1 MKIQDEF
8 WQLLPE
14 IFRSPD
20 REVRVWRCNIKF
32 PPVTVEALEK
42 LLEEEEQAKAKR
54 FHFSKDR
61 DRYILGRGL
70 LRLLLGHYLQQDPQS
85 LQFAYSA
92 KGKPFLKDEA
102 VQFNLSHSGDLIVLG
117 MSRDRAIGVD
127 VEQIHPL
134 PDALKLA
141 RRFFC
146 EAEWEKIRTLPSNL
160 TSRAFFTAWTRKEA
174 FLKATGDGIAGLKDV
189 EVSLLPD
196 EPIQIYRIA
205 GKIAKG
211 WQLQSL
217 DLGEE
222 YVGAMVV
229 STKEEMTVD

>member
-1 MKIQDEF
+1 MKVQDEF

-14 IFRSPD
+14 IFYLPD
-20 REVRVWRCNIKF
+20 REVRVWRCNVKF

-42 LLEEEEQAKAKR
+42 LLGEEEKAKAGR
-54 FHFSKDR
+54 FHFPKDR

-70 LRLLLGHYLQQDPQS
+70 LRLLLGHYLQRDPPS
-85 LQFAYSA
+85 LQFVYSA

-102 VQFNLSHSGDLIVLG
+102 VQFNISHSGDMVLLG

-127 VEQIHPL
+127 VEQIRPL

-146 EAEWEKIRTLPSNL
+146 EAEWEKIRGLPSNL
-160 TSRAFFTAWTRKEA
+160 TSRTFFTAWTRKEA
-174 FLKATGDGIAGLKDV
+174 FLKATGEGIVGLKDV

-196 EPIQIYRIA
+196 EPARLYRIE

-211 WQLQSL
+211 WQLESL
-217 DLGEE
+217 DLGDD
-222 YVGAMVV
+222 YAGAVV
-229 STKEEMTVD
+229 VANQD

>member
-1 MKIQDEF
+1 MKVSDEF

-14 IFRSPD
+14 IFHSPD
-20 REVRVWRCNIKF
+20 RAVRVWRCNLKF

-42 LLEEEEQAKAKR
+42 LLEEEEKTKAGR
-54 FHFSKDR
+54 FHFQEDR

-70 LRLLLGHYLQQDPQS
+70 LRLLLGHHLQRDPQS

-92 KGKPFLKDEA
+92 KGKPFLPDEA
-102 VQFNLSHSGDLIVLG
+102 VQFNISHSGDFVLLG

-127 VEQIHPL
+127 VEQIRPL

-141 RRFFC
+141 QRFFC
-146 EAEWEKIRTLPSNL
+146 EAEWEKIRSLPSNL

-174 FLKATGDGIAGLKDV
+174 FLKATGEGIVGLQDV

-196 EPIQIYRIA
+196 EPARIYRIE
-205 GKIAKG
+205 GKIATE
-211 WQLQSL
+211 WQLESL
-217 DLGEE
+217 DLGED

-229 STKEEMTVD
+229 STLE